1 MEKQEAAMVG
11 ISGEGKH
18 CGAAVYAV
26 PLTQP
31 HSSILPPGKPVQLM
45 QVHPS
50 AVLRLGGESKC

>member
-1 MEKQEAAMVG
+1 MQEAAMVEM
-11 ISGEGKH
+11 SGKSKH
-18 CGAAVYAV
+18 YGPAMHAA
-26 PLTQP
+26 PLVQP